1 MIIKLIGNLLGG
13 NCVPY
18 LKVKKFVS
26 DQTRGCRSPSQDA
39 NRQTK
44 AFVKQVAR
52 SYSLIQDEAGNRGT
66 WIRGRVTE
74 TSEWKID
81 E

>member
-1 MIIKLIGNLLGG
+1 M
-13 NCVPY
+13 PY
-18 LKVKKFVS
+18 LKVKKFMP

-52 SYSLIQDEAGNRGT
+52 SYGLIQGEVGNRGT
-66 WIRGRVTE
+66 WIRGRVTKTLRME
-74 TSEWKID
+74 KWMSNLCSSQTPGACR
-81 E
+81 